1 MKKFYTLLALCLFGL
16 VSMSAKDY
24 YTLEGLSGSEY
35 PSVDKFEVGVSYFIG
50 NARLNERS
58 FLCPTGATTAL
69 SSACLY
75 QFEEAGTVKH
85 KFTNDEGKEEEII
98 YTSYIIKNVET
109 GQYLSNPTTYTAS
122 RSRAQEFTILP
133 GEVFNAVEDGG
144 YHVDWTSVKYNPLT
158 ATQDYDTNGNFILAD
173 PFIDGSKTCWVISL
187 ANSEETDEDGNAG
200 AEYLSTYGGASFMGY
215 RDTNCWAIYLPA
227 KITGEAA
234 MDAAFQDI
242 LGGVEFDPEN
252 FRIGSGP
259 GEYSEEA
266 VNGMIAAWEVFSEL
280 LNYGS
285 QGDDS
290 ACDAAIAQL
299 QEAYDALMAS
309 MGTLNDGQ
317 YYRFWN
323 WRDNG
328 NWGACMYEGN
338 SQVKWT
344 ANYVAPEVLDI
355 EGTHYIWKLV
365 KIDGKNYFQNY
376 YTGRYMSDAGSFSN
390 AFPSTAEPVTSF
402 TIEASDEAGSFNIR
416 GDERSSGWGMHTQV
430 NGYVVVYWNAGTST
444 NNQGSLW
451 KVETID
457 PEQIAALEA
466 ELEQA
471 HKNQQLSNLLGD
483 ATLTYKKGFAY
494 DQYLTDLSQ
503 MTFNRTETGE
513 GAEANIIDGDYNTYY
528 HSFWSQQGDL
538 GQPHWFQVAVEEPVQ
553 EFALDVV
560 RRGINS
566 NKNGAVVQWFVA
578 GTNDATQADSD
589 DYVEG
594 DMAATVEQYK
604 NAWEGCQVVNGE
616 YNQSV
621 VYKGANYD
629 NAMATF
635 NVNLG
640 KPCKYI
646 RFMAQLRMP
655 DTVVYDTLSV
665 DPLELG
671 DIIEINY
678 YDKPADNIY
687 MCVGEVAMHSMEIN
701 PEISLINAV
710 PADVRKALEDAMAK
724 AQEELAAEAATDETY
739 AALEKAYEDF
749 LNNFPEPQV
758 LKDLLEDAQGWL
770 DEAPIGD
777 EIGYFPEGATADL
790 EKAIEEVGATVK
802 DVMSMEEINAGKKAL
817 NDAIDALQAKLIYP
831 EEGIY
836 MIQSTTEGAAAD
848 NFVGN
853 LWSGETQLVWGG
865 NGEEL
870 EATSHPGYFWKLTKN
885 ADGTYSLFNY
895 GTGNYLQAQPEE
907 TSPVGAAA
915 EKSSFK
921 LRSARLGGSFNL
933 VFGENNFMNA
943 DPNGV
948 IVTWGSAIGADN
960 SSFAFVEASEEWSGD
975 YGFYYEAGK
984 PQIITLPFDV
994 VNDCNEP
1001 LYKLVGTY
1009 EGAFQFDYYEDD
1021 AVIPAGTP
1029 VLYYSEDDS
1038 YSVDMFGTA
1047 AGELDKLTYTTEAK
1061 SQEGMFGTLV
1071 GYEKAPLGVGI
1082 FWGKKVVAAEDGD
1095 VINPNTGYLLRGT
1108 DCGREG
1114 ELAIYYDSS
1123 VGTVEGIESAVV
1135 VKKSNNR
1142 GTFNLQGQ
1150 KVSGKLPAGL
1160 YIINGHKVVVK

>member
-24 YTLEGLSGSEY
+24 YTLEGISSSEY
-35 PSVDKFEVGVSYFIG
+35 PSVDKIETGVSYFIG
-50 NARLNERS
+50 NARTNSRS

-75 QFEEAGTVKH
+75 QFEEAGTDKH
-85 KFTNDEGKEEEII
+85 GT
-98 YTSYIIKNVET
+98 TTYIIKNVET
-109 GQYLSNPTTYTAS
+109 GQYLSDPSTYTAS

-133 GEVFNAVEDGG
+133 GEVFHAEATDGG
-144 YHVDWTSVKYNPLT
+144 APYHVDWANVDYDPRNATS
-158 ATQDYDTNGNFILAD
+158 DYDTNGNFILAD
-173 PFIDGSKTCWVISL
+173 EFIDGSKTCWVFCL
-187 ANSEETDEDGNAG
+187 ANSESGTGEEGESEPSAT
-200 AEYLSTYGGASFMGY
+200 YLSTYGGASIMGY
-215 RDTNCWAIYLPA
+215 RDTNCWAIYVPA

-242 LGGVEFDPEN
+242 LGGVEFDPDN
-252 FRIGSGP
+252 YRVGSGP
-259 GEYSEEA
+259 GEYSQEA
-266 VNGMIAAWEVFSEL
+266 VDAMIAAWEVFSEL
-280 LNYGS
+280 YNYG
-285 QGDDS
+285 GDDA

-299 QEAYDALMAS
+299 QAAADALAAS

-328 NWGACMYEGN
+328 SFAGCVYEGN
-338 SQVKWT
+338 NQVKWT
-344 ANYVAPEVLDI
+344 ANYTAPDVLDI

-376 YTGRYMSDAGSFSN
+376 YTGRYMSDMDGFSQ
-390 AFPSTAEPVTSF
+390 AFPSTVEPTTSF
-402 TIEASDEAGSFNIR
+402 TIEPADAAGTFNIR
-416 GDERSSGWGMHTQV
+416 GDERSASWGMHTQV
-430 NGYVVVYWNAGTST
+430 NGYVVVYWNAGTSE

-451 KVETID
+451 RVETID
-457 PEQIAALEA
+457 PAQIEALEA

-471 HKNQQLSNLLGD
+471 HKNQELSNLLGD
-483 ATLTYKKGFAY
+483 ATLTYDKGFAY
-494 DQYLTDLSQ
+494 DQYLTSLSQ
-503 MTFNRTETGE
+503 VSFNATETSE
-513 GAEANIIDGDYNTYY
+513 GSEEAICDGILNNYY
-528 HSFWSQQGDL
+528 HSRWSSDGDL
-538 GQPHWFQVAVEEPVQ
+538 GQPHWFQVECEEPVQ
-553 EFALDVV
+553 EFALDVYRRQLTGNANGRVV
-560 RRGINS
+560 R
-566 NKNGAVVQWFVA
+566 WFVA
-578 GTNDATQADSD
+578 GTNDASLASAEE
-589 DYVEG
+589 YVSG
-594 DMAATVEQYK
+594 DMAATFENYK
-604 NAWEGCQVVNGE
+604 NTWDTWQIVNGE
-616 YNQSV
+616 YNNDV
-621 VYKGANYD
+621 NYNGVNYTD
-629 NAMATF
+629 AMATF
-635 NVNLG
+635 DVNLG
-640 KPCKYI
+640 KACKYI
-646 RFMAQLRMP
+646 RCMAVLRYSDKVVR
-655 DTVVYDTLSV
+655 DTISV
-665 DPLELG
+665 DPLEVVEGEISYG
-671 DIIEINY
+671 DAPKN
-678 YDKPADNIY
+678 NVY
-687 MCVGEVAMHSMEIN
+687 MHFGEVVMRSQKIN
-701 PEISLINAV
+701 ESISLINAV

-724 AQEELAAEAATDETY
+724 AKEELAAEAATDATIAE
-739 AALEKAYEDF
+739 LQKAYDDF
-749 LNNFPEPQV
+749 LENFPEPQV
-758 LKDLLEDAQGWL
+758 LRDLLEDAQGWV

-777 EIGYFPEGATADL
+777 EVGYFPDGATAEL
-790 EKAIEEVGATVK
+790 EAAIEKVGATVK

-817 NDAIDALQAKLIYP
+817 NDAIDALQGKLIYP

-848 NFVGN
+848 NYVGN
-853 LWSGETQLVWGG
+853 LWSGETQLIWGG

-885 ADGTYSLFNY
+885 TDGTYSLCNY

-943 DPNGV
+943 DPNTGR
-948 IVTWGSAIGADN
+948 IVTWGSAMGADN

-984 PQIITLPFDV
+984 PQIITLPFDI
-994 VNDCNEP
+994 VNDSSEP

-1038 YSVDMFGTA
+1038 YSVDMFGTV

-1061 SQEGMFGTLV
+1061 SQEGMIGVLA
-1071 GYEKAPLGVGI
+1071 GIEKAPLGVGI
-1082 FWGKKVVAAEDGD
+1082 FWGKKIVAAEDGD
-1095 VINPNTGYLLRGT
+1095 QIEPNTGFLLRGE

-1114 ELAIYYDSS
+1114 ELAIYYDST
-1123 VGTVEGIESAVV
+1123 VGTLTGIENTVA

-1160 YIINGHKVVVK
+1160 YIVGGHKVVVK

>member
-50 NARLNERS
+50 NARMNARTY
-58 FLCPTGATTAL
+58 LCPTGATEAL

-75 QFEEAGTVKH
+75 QFEEAGTDKH
-85 KFTNDEGKEEEII
+85 GT
-98 YTSYIIKNVET
+98 TTYILKNVET
-109 GQYLSNPTTYTAS
+109 GQYMSDPGNYTAS
-122 RSRAQEFTILP
+122 RSRAQEFTIMP
-133 GEVFNAVEDGG
+133 GEVFNAEATGEGG
-144 YHVDWTSVKYNPLT
+144 GAPYHVDWASQTYDPRN

-173 PFIDGSKTCWVISL
+173 PFIDGSKTCWVFCL
-187 ANSEETDEDGNAG
+187 ANSESGTGEEGESEPS

-227 KITGEAA
+227 KVSGDAA

-266 VNGMIAAWEVFSEL
+266 VNNMIAAWEVFSEL

-328 NWGACMYEGN
+328 DYSACMYEGN

-344 ANYVAPEVLDI
+344 KGYTAPEVLDI

-376 YTGRYMSDAGSFSN
+376 YTGRYMSDVGSFSN

-416 GDERSSGWGMHTQV
+416 GDERSSSWGMHTQV

-451 KVETID
+451 RVETID

-483 ATLTYKKGFAY
+483 ATLTYNKGFAY

-578 GTNDATQADSD
+578 GTNDATQADAD

-604 NAWEGCQVVNGE
+604 STWEGCQVVNGE

-687 MCVGEVAMHSMEIN
+687 MCVGEVAMHSTEIN
-701 PEISLINAV
+701 PAISLINAV

-848 NFVGN
+848 NYVGN
-853 LWSGETQLVWGG
+853 LWSGETQLIWGG
-865 NGEEL
+865 SGEEL

-921 LRSARLGGSFNL
+921 LRSARLGGSFNI

-960 SSFAFVEASEEWSGD
+960 SSFAFVEASEEWTGD

-1009 EGAFQFDYYEDD
+1009 QGGFQFDYYEDD

-1029 VLYYSEDDS
+1029 VLYYSDDDS

-1047 AGELDKLTYTTEAK
+1047 AGELDKLTYATEAK

-1095 VINPNTGYLLRGT
+1095 QIAPNTGFLLRGT

-1114 ELAIYYDSS
+1114 ELAIYYDAS
-1123 VGTVEGIESAVV
+1123 VGTVEGIDSAVV

>member
-24 YTLEGLSGSEY
+24 YTLEGLIDSYY
-35 PSVDKFEVGVSYFIG
+35 PSVDAFETGVDYFIG
-50 NARLNERS
+50 NARTNARTY
-58 FLCPTGATTAL
+58 LCPTGGTEAL
-69 SSACLY
+69 SSTCLY
-75 QFEEAGTVKH
+75 QFEEAGTDKH
-85 KFTNDEGKEEEII
+85 GDKT
-98 YTSYIIKNVET
+98 YLLKNVET
-109 GQYLSNPTTYTAS
+109 GQYMSDDPSKYTAS
-122 RSRAQEFTILP
+122 RSRAQQFTIMK
-133 GEVFNAVEDGG
+133 GEVFHAEGTGDDGG
-144 YHVDWTSVKYNPLT
+144 KPYHVDWTTQTYDPRN

-173 PFIDGSKTCWVISL
+173 EFIDGSRTCWVICL
-187 ANSEETDEDGNAG
+187 ANSEKEGGEDGTPSAT
-200 AEYLSTYGGASFMGY
+200 YLSTYGGASFMEY
-215 RDTNCWAIYLPA
+215 RDTNCWAIYKPEKLS
-227 KITGEAA
+227 GSDA
-234 MDAAFQDI
+234 MESAFQDI

-252 FRIGSGP
+252 FRVGSGP
-259 GEYSEEA
+259 GEYSLETVDA
-266 VNGMIAAWEVFSEL
+266 MTAAWEVFSEL
-280 LNYGS
+280 MNYGGS
-285 QGDDS
+285 DEE
-290 ACDAAIAQL
+290 CNAAIAQL
-299 QEAYDALMAS
+299 QEAYDAMMAS

-328 NWGACMYEGN
+328 NWSACMYEGN

-344 ANYVAPEVLDI
+344 ANYTAPEVLDI

-376 YTGRYMSDAGSFSN
+376 YTGRYMSDKDGFSS
-390 AFPSTAEPVTSF
+390 AFPSTAEPTTSF

-416 GDERSSGWGMHTQV
+416 GDERNSGWGMHTQV
-430 NGYVVVYWNAGTST
+430 NDHVVVYWNAGTST

-451 KVETID
+451 RVETID

-483 ATLTYKKGFAY
+483 ATITYNKGFAY

-503 MTFNRTETGE
+503 MTFNRTETSE
-513 GAEANIIDGDYNTYY
+513 GSEANILDGDYNTYY

-538 GQPHWFQVAVEEPVQ
+538 GQPHWFQVAVEEPLQ

-578 GTNDATQADSD
+578 GTNESGLAEAD

-594 DMAATVEQYK
+594 EMAATLEQYK
-604 NAWEGCQVVNGE
+604 STWDAWQVVDGE

-621 VYKGANYD
+621 VYKGASYD

-655 DTVVYDTLSV
+655 DTVVNDTIST
-665 DPLELG
+665 DPLE
-671 DIIEINY
+671 IETTINY
-678 YDKPADNIY
+678 KDCPSDNIY
-687 MCVGEVAMHSMEIN
+687 MCVGELAMRGTEIN
-701 PEISLINAV
+701 QEISLINAV

-724 AQEELAAEAATDETY
+724 AKEELAAEAATDETI
-739 AALEKAYEDF
+739 AELQKAYDNF
-749 LNNFPEPQV
+749 LDNFPEPQV

-777 EIGYFPEGATADL
+777 EVGYFPDGATTDL

-836 MIQSTTEGAAAD
+836 MIQSTTDPEAAA
-848 NFVGN
+848 FEQYVGN
-853 LWSGETQLVWGG
+853 LWSGNTQLVWGG

-870 EATSHPGYFWKLTKN
+870 EASSHPGYFWKLTKN
-885 ADGTYSLFNY
+885 EDGTYSLYNF

-907 TSPVGAAA
+907 TSPVGADVA
-915 EKSSFK
+915 KSSFK
-921 LRSARLGGSFNL
+921 LRSARQGGSFNI
-933 VFGENNFMNA
+933 VFGENIFMNA
-943 DPNGV
+943 DPQGV
-948 IVTWGSAIGADN
+948 IVTWGSAKGADN
-960 SSFAFVEASEEWSGD
+960 SSFQFVEASEEWSGD

-984 PQIITLPFDV
+984 PQIITLPFDI
-994 VNDCNEP
+994 VNDSSEP
-1001 LYKLVGTY
+1001 LYKSVGTY
-1009 EGAFQFDYYEDD
+1009 QGAFQFDYFADD
-1021 AVIPAGTP
+1021 EVIPAGTP
-1029 VLYYSEDDS
+1029 VVYFSENED
-1038 YSVDMFGTA
+1038 YNVDMFGTV
-1047 AGELDKLTYTTEAK
+1047 AGELEKLTYTTEAK
-1061 SQEGMFGTLV
+1061 NLNGVYGTLV
-1071 GYEKAPLGVGI
+1071 GIEELPVGTGI
-1082 FWGKKVVAAEDGD
+1082 FWGNRVVGSEKGEGVD
-1095 VINPNTGYLLRGT
+1095 PNTGYLLRGS

-1114 ELAIYYDSS
+1114 DLAIYYDEAT
-1123 VGTVEGIESAVV
+1123 VGTVEGISNTVV
-1135 VKKSNNR
+1135 IKKSNNR

-1160 YIINGHKVVVK
+1160 YIVNGHKVVVK

>member
-1 MKKFYTLLALCLFGL
+1 MKKFYTLLALCLFSL

-24 YTLEGLSGSEY
+24 YTLEGLSESEY
-35 PSVDKFEVGVSYFIG
+35 PSVDKFEVGVNYFIG
-50 NARLNERS
+50 NARTNSRT
-58 FLCPTGATTAL
+58 FLCPTGGTTAL

-75 QFEEAGTVKH
+75 QFEEAGTDKH
-85 KFTNDEGKEEEII
+85 GT
-98 YTSYIIKNVET
+98 TTYIIKNVET
-109 GQYLSNPTTYTAS
+109 GQYLSDPTTYTAS
-122 RSRAQEFTILP
+122 RSRAQEFTIMP
-133 GEVFNAVEDGG
+133 GEVFHAEGTDGG
-144 YHVDWTSVKYNPLT
+144 APYHVDWANVEYDPRNATS
-158 ATQDYDTNGNFILAD
+158 DYDTNGNFILAD
-173 PFIDGSKTCWVISL
+173 EFIDGSKTCWVICL
-187 ANSEETDEDGNAG
+187 ANSESGTGEEGESEPSAT
-200 AEYLSTYGGASFMGY
+200 YLSTYGGASIMGY
-215 RDTNCWAIYLPA
+215 RDTNCWAIYVPA

-234 MDAAFQDI
+234 LDAAFQDI
-242 LGGVEFDPEN
+242 LGGVEFDPDN
-252 FRIGSGP
+252 YRVGSGP
-259 GEYSEEA
+259 GEYSQEA
-266 VNGMIAAWEVFSEL
+266 VDAMIAAWEVFSEL
-280 LNYGS
+280 LNYGGS
-285 QGDDS
+285 DED
-290 ACDAAIAQL
+290 CDAAIAQL
-299 QEAYDALMAS
+299 QAASDALAAS

-323 WRDNG
+323 WRNNG
-328 NWGACMYEGN
+328 SFAACVYEGN
-338 SQVKWT
+338 SQIKWT
-344 ANYVAPEVLDI
+344 ADYVAPEVLDI

-376 YTGRYMSDAGSFSN
+376 YTGRYLSDAGGFSQ
-390 AFPSTAEPVTSF
+390 AFPSTAEPTTSF
-402 TIEASDEAGSFNIR
+402 TIEPADAAGTFNMR
-416 GDERSSGWGMHTQV
+416 GDERSASWGMHTQV
-430 NGYVVVYWNAGTST
+430 NGYVVVYWNAGTSD

-451 KVETID
+451 RVETID
-457 PEQIAALEA
+457 PAQIQALEA

-471 HKNQQLSNLLGD
+471 HKNQELSKLLGD
-483 ATLTYKKGFAY
+483 ATLTYNKGFAY

-513 GAEANIIDGDYNTYY
+513 GAEANILDGDYNTYY

-538 GQPHWFQVAVEEPVQ
+538 GQPHWFQVATEEPIQ
-553 EFALDVV
+553 NFALDVV
-560 RRGINS
+560 RRGINT

-578 GTNDATQADSD
+578 GTNDATQADAD

-604 NAWEGCQVVNGE
+604 STWDAWQVVDGE

-621 VYKGANYD
+621 VYNGANYD

-655 DTVVYDTLSV
+655 DKVVYDTLSV

-671 DIIEINY
+671 EVLEIQY
-678 YDKPADNIY
+678 YDTPVDNIY
-687 MCVGEVAMHSMEIN
+687 MCVGELALRGQEIN

-710 PADVRKALEDAMAK
+710 PEDVRKALEDAMAK
-724 AQEELAAEAATDETY
+724 AQEELDAEAATDETT
-739 AALEKAYEDF
+739 AALQKAYDDF
-749 LNNFPEPQV
+749 LENFPEPQV

-777 EIGYFPEGATADL
+777 EVGYFPEGSTAEL

-802 DVMSMEEINAGKKAL
+802 DVMSMEQINAGKKAL
-817 NDAIDALQAKLIYP
+817 NDAIDALQGKLIYP

-836 MIQSTTEGAAAD
+836 MIQSTTEGGAAE

-870 EATSHPGYFWKLTKN
+870 EATNHPGYFWKLTKN
-885 ADGTYSLFNY
+885 DDGTYSLYNY

-921 LRSARLGGSFNL
+921 LRSARLGGSFNI

-943 DPNGV
+943 DPNGR
-948 IVTWGSAIGADN
+948 IVTWGSAKGADN
-960 SSFAFVEASEEWSGD
+960 SSFTFVEADEEWSGD

-994 VNDCNEP
+994 VNDSSEP

-1009 EGAFQFDYYEDD
+1009 QGGFQFDYYEDD

-1038 YSVDMFGTA
+1038 YTVDMFGTV
-1047 AGELDKLTYTTEAK
+1047 AGELAGLTYTTEAK
-1061 SQEGMFGTLV
+1061 SQEGMIGVLA
-1071 GYEKAPLGVGI
+1071 GIEQAPLGVGI
-1082 FWGKKVVAAEDGD
+1082 FWGKKVVAAEEGD
-1095 VINPNTGYLLRGT
+1095 QVNPNTGFLLQGE

-1114 ELAIYYDSS
+1114 ELTIYYDST
-1123 VGTVEGIESAVV
+1123 VGTLTGIENTVA